1 MTRPSALHITDIEF
15 LKLAVCSH
23 MKGFQVGV
31 FACLSVRLSVC
42 PLRQDLD
49 LNLECKP
56 NRGERLTRPVSNVY
70 MVLASYV
77 CVCAGLAC
85 VACTSAKASA
95 AARALCSK
103 VLHVSDLVL
112 NECL

>member
-1 MTRPSALHITDIEF
+1 MFTHEGIPSGCF
-15 LKLAVCSH
+15 RV
-23 MKGFQVGV
+23 
-31 FACLSVRLSVC
+31 SVC
-42 PLRQDLD
+42 TRRLDLD

-56 NRGERLTRPVSNVY
+56 TRGERLTRPVSNVY

-85 VACTSAKASA
+85 VACTSAEAPA
-95 AARALCSK
+95 AACALCRN

-112 NECL
+112 DECL